1 MQPSS
6 IDIIPESAP
15 LLPNDTSLNY
25 WGTKGGLG
33 EPKTASTFSALTIP
47 VSVFKEAQK
56 TTCIYNFHAAFSAR
70 LIVAKKSKGRRSK
83 ITENGQ
89 K

>member
-1 MQPSS
+1 M
-6 IDIIPESAP
+6 
-15 LLPNDTSLNY
+15 
-25 WGTKGGLG
+25 
-33 EPKTASTFSALTIP
+33 ASTFSTLTIP

-56 TTCIYNFHAAFSAR
+56 TTCIYNFHAPFSAR
-70 LIVAKKSKGRRSK
+70 LIVAKESKGRRSK